1 MKKIFFLVPAIVS
14 FMFLKA
20 QIKVTFIVKEN
31 TTIKHDSIFVTGS
44 FRNWDSTANL
54 VYLLK
59 PNGEKEKSITL
70 NLKPGNI
77 RYKFHRGSWLSVEKQ
92 FMGDEVP
99 DRIIN
104 IIKDTVLKDEINA
117 WRDEFLID
125 KWKTLSLPIPD
136 TTRMKFLASIAN
148 LYAFYFD
155 YINTDSAFYYTQ
167 QALQL
172 VQKMKSS
179 NNKAIESRKTGVL
192 IQLQELTAVLLHSL
206 GNYPK
211 ALEIRL
217 ENLKL
222 AEKEK
227 DKFLLVWALD
237 NITKDYLSMKDYKS
251 MLNYA
256 KQQDS
261 VLATLDK
268 NDQRLQQS
276 SFWSKLNIAS
286 AYYRLNKLS
295 PALAYAKQALNINRF
310 DRTINASWGRDFN
323 GRQMIADIY
332 SAMGISDSAM
342 KNYRFIIANAPS
354 WVGNTIAIAQ
364 TGMTKEFQKAGSID
378 SALFYG
384 RKVLSYYQNN
394 EMNVRAWGENSL
406 YYVAELSPLL
416 AELYKSNNQP
426 DSAYKYLK
434 LSIAIKDSL
443 YNTDKLRQFQ
453 TLGFNESNRRLQLEQ
468 QSREEKQQYET
479 KLKMYGL
486 ISIITGFGALA
497 YVLYRNNRH
506 KQKANTLLQTQKQEI
521 ENTLGELKNTQK
533 QLIQSEKM
541 ASLGELT
548 AGIAHE
554 IQNPLNFVNNFSE
567 VNKELLVEMKDE
579 IDKGNTTDAKEIA
592 NNVIANEEKI
602 NHHGKRADAI
612 VKGML
617 QHSRSTNNATKEPT
631 DINALADEYLR
642 LAYHGLRA
650 KDKSF
655 NSTMKTDFDETIG
668 NINIIPQD
676 IGRVI
681 LNLITNA
688 FYVVVEKKKSGIEG
702 YEPTVLVSTKKIND
716 KVEIKVTD
724 NGNGIPQKILDKI
737 FQPFF
742 TTKPTGQGTG
752 LGLSLSY
759 DIVKAHGGE
768 LKVETKEGEGSI
780 FQILIPDEKN

>member
-1 MKKIFFLVPAIVS
+1 MKKILSIIILLFSL
-14 FMFLKA
+14 A
-20 QIKVTFIVKEN
+20 QLQAQFKVTFIVKES

-44 FRNWDSTANL
+44 FSNWDSTANPA
-54 VYLLK
+54 YLMK

-70 NLKPGNI
+70 NLKAGHLL
-77 RYKFHRGSWLSVEKQ
+77 YKFHRGSWFTVEKQ
-92 FMGDEVP
+92 FIGEEVQ

-104 IIKDTVLKDEINA
+104 ISKDTVLKDEVNA
-117 WRDEFLID
+117 WRDEVLID

-136 TTRMKFLASIAN
+136 TTRMRLLSSLAS
-148 LYAFYFD
+148 LYAFHSA

-167 QALQL
+167 QAMQL

-179 NNKAIESRKTGVL
+179 NNKAVESGNTAAL
-192 IQLQELTAVLLHSL
+192 IGLHEITATLLHSL

-227 DKFLLVWALD
+227 DKFQLVWALG
-237 NITKDYLSMKDYKS
+237 NITSDYLSMKDYHS

-256 KQQDS
+256 NQQDS

-268 NDQRLQQS
+268 NDQRMQGN
-276 SFWSKLNIAS
+276 SFWAKLNIAS

-295 PALAYAKQALNINRF
+295 PALAYAKQALSINNF
-310 DRTINASWGRDFN
+310 DRNIIDSWGRDFN

-342 KNYRFIIANAPS
+342 KNYRFIIANAPT
-354 WVGNTIAIAQ
+354 WLGNNIAIAQ
-364 TGMTKEFQKAGSID
+364 TGMTKEFQKAGRID

-384 RKVLSYYQNN
+384 RKALSYYQNN

-426 DSAYKYLK
+426 DTAYKYLK

-468 QSREEKQQYET
+468 QSREEKQHYET

-486 ISIITGFGALA
+486 ISIITGFVVLA
-497 YVLYRNNRH
+497 FVLYRNNRH
-506 KQKANTLLQTQKQEI
+506 KQKANALLQSQKHEI
-521 ENTLGELKNTQK
+521 ETTLGELKNTQK

-554 IQNPLNFVNNFSE
+554 IQNPLNFVNNFSD
-567 VNKELLVEMKDE
+567 VSNELMDEMQDE
-579 IDKGNTTDAKEIA
+579 LEKGDVDEAKAIS
-592 NNVIANEEKI
+592 NDIKQNLGKI
-602 NHHGKRADAI
+602 SHHGRRAEAI

-617 QHSRSTNNATKEPT
+617 AHSRAGTGKKELT
-631 DINALADEYLR
+631 DLNALVEEYLR
-642 LAYHGLRA
+642 LAYHGIQA
-650 KDKSF
+650 KEINFSATYKFEPDL
-655 NSTMKTDFDETIG
+655 TIPKAAVV
-668 NINIIPQD
+668 PQD
-676 IGRVI
+676 IGRTL
-681 LNLITNA
+681 LNLINNA
-688 FYVVVEKKKSGIEG
+688 FYAVAEKSLKGIEG
-702 YEPTVLVSTKKIND
+702 YVPTVILKTQKSSSGGW
-716 KVEIKVTD
+716 EVTISD
-724 NGNGIPQKILDKI
+724 NGSGIPDAIKDKI

-759 DIVKAHGGE
+759 DIIKAHGGE
-768 LKVETKEGEGSI
+768 LKVESILGEGTT
-780 FQILIPDEKN
+780 FQIMLPV